1 MKSLGAISIVFILN
15 MYCLGQEGNPI
26 KTNERKFPVR
36 IVLLDGQLIK
46 GSLISLGDST
56 LEISEKRSQTIRTF
70 HVRDINKILIRKKMN
85 VWLGTLAGLS
95 VGIAVDILLADS
107 GYGADEEIPVG
118 PTLVY
123 VFTPITAA
131 FIGSRVGKSISTTK
145 INAQQQSFEAFK
157 VKMRKKG
164 FRSGSIQD

>member
-15 MYCLGQEGNPI
+15 VYCLGQEGNQI
-26 KTNERKFPVR
+26 KTNEKKFPIR

-46 GSLISLGDST
+46 GSLISIGDST
-56 LEISEKRSQTIRTF
+56 LEISEKRSQTIRTI

-107 GYGADEEIPVG
+107 G
-118 PTLVY
+118 
-123 VFTPITAA
+123 
-131 FIGSRVGKSISTTK
+131 
-145 INAQQQSFEAFK
+145 
-157 VKMRKKG
+157 
-164 FRSGSIQD
+164 